1 VAVKEEEE
9 EEEKFVAM
17 DVPVVMFGV
26 ERVEG
31 FILAVVE
38 GTTVS
43 IEGTAILKEVTA
55 ISICRGVVE
64 STVAVDVSLS
74 MVDGSAVSIFR
85 GVAKFLVFTEYLAGD
100 EREREGRTR
109 TGEGSLQSL
118 AFSP

>member
-1 VAVKEEEE
+1 
-9 EEEKFVAM
+9 M

-38 GTTVS
+38 GTT
-43 IEGTAILKEVTA
+43 ILNEVTA

-64 STVAVDVSLS
+64 STLAVDVSLS
-74 MVDGSAVSIFR
+74 MVDDSAVSIFR
-85 GVAKFLVFTEYLAGD
+85 GAAKFLVFSEYLTGD
-100 EREREGRTR
+100 EREREGGTR